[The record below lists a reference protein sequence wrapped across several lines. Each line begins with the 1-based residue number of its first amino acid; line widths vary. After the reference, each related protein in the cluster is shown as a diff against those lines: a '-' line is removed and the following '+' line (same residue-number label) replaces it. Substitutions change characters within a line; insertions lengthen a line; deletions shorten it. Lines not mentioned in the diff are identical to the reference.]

1 MKNLLIALSLV
12 FSVSLAAE
20 AYLDAEHMTTKQY
33 MLNAG
38 YSSYMSSMAEVTTR
52 DPYAPTDDIYPKR
65 SPKKFMQLL
74 WKKVDPVAFP
84 DINDN
89 FHDIKLNAGFSD
101 LN

>member
-1 MKNLLIALSLV
+1 MKKLLIALSLV
-12 FSVSLAAE
+12 LTASLTAE
-20 AYLDAEHMTTKQY
+20 AYLDTEHMTTKQY

-38 YSSYMSSMAEVTTR
+38 YSSYMSSMAEITTR
-52 DPYAPTDDIYPKR
+52 DPYASTDDLYPKR
-65 SPKKFMQLL
+65 SPKRFLQLL

-89 FHDIKLNAGFSD
+89 FHDIKLNSGFND